1 MSSYIPNILDDPQFI
16 PGENIGTG
24 NGEPVL
30 TPPTCPG
37 EALTEFG
44 ELDVLL
50 WAFVG
55 LFLVEIVWTVVLL
68 IVALQAVMSTLRIQR
83 MAGDIGRNDTEL
95 LAAYLAMN
103 KRTEDPAA
111 QGVRTV
117 AARTEHDGLLAEMQ
131 WLSVDFSQETALK
144 KAVARMLAHEAKEF
158 VETWPERKVRK
169 EHAQLPEDL
178 ETVFTE

>member
-95 LAAYLAMN
+95 LAAYLARN
-103 KRTEDPAA
+103 
-111 QGVRTV
+111 
-117 AARTEHDGLLAEMQ
+117 
-131 WLSVDFSQETALK
+131 K
-144 KAVARMLAHEAKEF
+144 KADKAVDDEMASY
-158 VETWPERKVRK
+158 
-169 EHAQLPEDL
+169 PEDFESVFAEDDKL
-178 ETVFTE
+178 EPVSVSAEKDAKLKEVQEDFETVFN